1 MLSDFKSIAVADASG
16 ERVKMALM
24 SGGAVV
30 SEISRD
36 KMAMEIFAES
46 LSELCGGE
54 PGKVEAFA
62 LCIGPG
68 SMLSTRVGSC
78 ILSTISALTNAE
90 LFSWD
95 CMQTAAFALY
105 GGFAGNLNARE
116 KGEFRILAPSR
127 KGFVNVLDFKR
138 GEVALQEEV
147 EIGLAQECGG
157 LAFLLDQRSTVD
169 DRLKGLQ
176 RLDLTA
182 KAAALTLLSKPL
194 LAQECK
200 AVPEPKS
207 LSNREYVKWKA
218 QARI

>member
-30 SEISRD
+30 AEISRD

-95 CMQTAAFALY
+95 CMQAAAYALY
-105 GGFAGNLNARE
+105 GGLAGNLNARE
-116 KGEFRILAPSR
+116 KDEFRILAPSR
-127 KGFVNVLDFKR
+127 KGFVNVLDFKG

-157 LAFLLDQRSTVD
+157 LAFLLDQRATVD

-176 RLDLTA
+176 SLDLTA

>member
-1 MLSDFKSIAVADASG
+1 MLSDFKSLAVADASG
-16 ERVKMALM
+16 ERVKMALL
-24 SGGAVV
+24 SSGAVV
-30 SEISRD
+30 AEISRV

-54 PGKVEAFA
+54 LGKVEAFA

-95 CMQTAAFALY
+95 CMQTAAFA
-105 GGFAGNLNARE
+105 GSLNASE
-116 KGEFRILAPSR
+116 KEEFKILAPSR
-127 KGFVNVLDFKR
+127 KGFVNVLDFKG

-147 EIGLAQECGG
+147 EIESAQDCGG
-157 LAFLLDQRSTVD
+157 LAFLLDQRSKVD
-169 DRLKGLQ
+169 DRLQGIK

-182 KAAALTLLSKPL
+182 KAAAMTLLSEPL
-194 LAQECK
+194 LARKCK